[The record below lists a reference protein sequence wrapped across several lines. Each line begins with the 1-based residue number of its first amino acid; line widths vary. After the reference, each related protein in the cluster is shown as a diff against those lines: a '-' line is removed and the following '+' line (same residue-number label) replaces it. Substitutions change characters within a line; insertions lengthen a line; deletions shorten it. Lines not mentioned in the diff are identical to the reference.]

1 MDTGPIPITD
11 DLHTAYQ
18 SAVDI
23 HCIQSQLDCHV
34 KDLSAQWKASIP
46 FLCSVTYDNTCF
58 TDIPPSVPL
67 SLIDISDY
75 LGGQIYPARRLSFC
89 PTTYP
94 PPTSDEE
101 MTSRKSPGWCD
112 LPVGG
117 GT

>member
-1 MDTGPIPITD
+1 VYDSVNDI
-11 DLHTAYQ
+11 HTAYQ

-67 SLIDISDY
+67 SLIDIR
-75 LGGQIYPARRLSFC
+75 G
-89 PTTYP
+89 
-94 PPTSDEE
+94 
-101 MTSRKSPGWCD
+101 K
-112 LPVGG
+112 
-117 GT
+117 